1 MEGTTADGSWP
12 EEGDLVRNPYLL
24 LGIDY
29 GSPLGEAKRAFARAA
44 RELKRG
50 AARKSFE
57 RADLSWALN
66 EIEHAIGDPEAH
78 VGYVR
83 VPANPE
89 LYKWS
94 GSGFLSSDPYLPGRA
109 TAAPA
114 APPSREMV
122 EVAPVVD
129 VMGAPLLQALASEIG
144 PDPYPQLRETK

>member
-1 MEGTTADGSWP
+1 M
-12 EEGDLVRNPYLL
+12 RNPYLL

-29 GSPLGEAKRAFARAA
+29 GSPPGEAKRAFARAA

-78 VGYVR
+78 IDYVR

-89 LYKWS
+89 LYEWS
-94 GSGFLSSDPYLPGRA
+94 GSGLLSPDPYLPARA
-109 TAAPA
+109 TTVPVAPL
-114 APPSREMV
+114 SREMV
-122 EVAPVVD
+122 EIAPVVE
-129 VMGAPLLQALASEIG
+129 VVGPPLLQALASETA
-144 PDPYPQLRETK
+144 PDPYPQLKES